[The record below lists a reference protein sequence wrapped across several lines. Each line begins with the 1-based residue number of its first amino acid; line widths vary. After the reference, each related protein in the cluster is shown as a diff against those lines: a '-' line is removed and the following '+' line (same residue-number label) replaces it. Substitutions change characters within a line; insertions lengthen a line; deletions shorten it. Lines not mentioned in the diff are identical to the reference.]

1 MFPYHLRGEVEQ
13 RRSRRPE
20 HVRCG
25 VFIDKCSWGVTP
37 FPSRTQR
44 TKRAAGVSLWCGS
57 FWCKNCACLQRERG
71 HVLGGDYDVGPPPP
85 ASDTG
90 TLLGARFLI
99 TGRSAAFLRLSKQR
113 TTSRGLQLSR
123 VPGRSR
129 SITCPPCSAVC
140 QTVSF
145 GAWHIPHICA
155 PNKASVSG
163 AGLAMQTLSR
173 IFCGATFGAHV
184 SNRGRTVQGNKV
196 SFPRDQ
202 NGLVCF
208 CTAHNTLRSSSFCVG
223 NAFSN
228 WLRVWETPHSAKRI
242 RQRC

>member
-1 MFPYHLRGEVEQ
+1 MRC
-13 RRSRRPE
+13 
-20 HVRCG
+20 VRDG
-25 VFIDKCSWGVTP
+25 KGVTP
-37 FPSRTQR
+37 PSCT
-44 TKRAAGVSLWCGS
+44 
-57 FWCKNCACLQRERG
+57 CLQTHHSG